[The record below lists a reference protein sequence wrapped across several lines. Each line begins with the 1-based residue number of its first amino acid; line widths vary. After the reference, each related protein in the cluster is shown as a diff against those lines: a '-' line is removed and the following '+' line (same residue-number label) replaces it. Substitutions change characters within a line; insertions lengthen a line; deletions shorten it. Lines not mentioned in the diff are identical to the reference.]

1 MSSTQLT
8 PTEQLKRDIAFTQNE
23 LNQLVEKV
31 KLTSVRDS
39 YSTLD
44 TEIGNLPMR
53 VQKIRDRKYA
63 FDRILESQVLVF
75 QKQWAA
81 KCNGIQNQ
89 ITVESN
95 VLQTLLR
102 PLESRVC
109 ALSMG
114 SSTSST
120 VKAVQSDLTTF
131 KTKVTAAERAIAEMF
146 DGLKNEV
153 SKVKAQLN
161 LIEKTL
167 DLSESASFGFLPTES
182 VVRAVKSVWTRD
194 GEEDEQDPEGIIFLT
209 DQRLLFE
216 QREEIASKKVLFV
229 TTERKKVQKLQFE
242 VPVFSITSIT
252 ATKQGMFKNEDW
264 LELEFESGAF
274 ARSAKLH
281 LDGQDCNT
289 WQALINQ
296 VKARELDSDRAFQ
309 VDAAVVEKVKSA
321 PVICPSCG
329 GALTKPV
336 LRGMDTLTCDFCG
349 NTIKL

>member
-1 MSSTQLT
+1 MSQTQLT
-8 PTEQLKRDIAFTQNE
+8 PAEQLKREIASTQSE
-23 LNQLVEKV
+23 LNQLVDKV

-44 TEIGNLPMR
+44 TDIGNLPMR

-63 FDRILESQVLVF
+63 FNRILESQVRNF
-75 QKQWAA
+75 QKQWAV
-81 KCNGIQNQ
+81 KCNSIQNQ
-89 ITVESN
+89 ITMESN
-95 VLQTLLR
+95 MLQNLLP
-102 PLESRVC
+102 PLESRVR
-109 ALSMG
+109 ALSIG
-114 SSTSST
+114 SSSTST
-120 VKAVQSDLTTF
+120 VKAVQSDLTSF
-131 KTKVTAAERAIAEMF
+131 KTKVSAAEHAVTEMF
-146 DGLKNEV
+146 EGFKNEV
-153 SKVKAQLN
+153 SKVKAQLY

-182 VVRAVKSVWTRD
+182 VVRAVKTIWTRD
-194 GEEDEQDPEGIIFLT
+194 GEEDKQDPEGIIFLT
-209 DQRLLFE
+209 DQRLIFE

-229 TTERKKVQKLQFE
+229 TTERKKVQELQFE
-242 VPVFSITSIT
+242 VPVFSILSIK

-281 LDGQDCNT
+281 LDGQDCNS

-309 VDAAVVEKVKSA
+309 VDAAAVEKVKSA

-336 LRGMDTLTCDFCG
+336 LRGMETLTCDFCG
-349 NTIKL
+349 NIIKL